1 MPTIAWTLI
10 AIVVIVALWAIMTY
24 NRFITLRNRSDE
36 AWSDVEVQMKRRYNL
51 IPNLVETV
59 KAYAKHE
66 ASTFEKVTAARN
78 SAMKATTLEE
88 HAKSE
93 NMLSQTLK
101 SLFAVSEA
109 YPDLKANQ
117 NFLQLQDELRDA
129 EDKIQAS
136 WRFYNS
142 NVRDYNTK
150 LQHFPPNLIG
160 NLFRF
165 QEKEFFELTEAEAA
179 VVKEVPKVKFS

>member
-1 MPTIAWTLI
+1 MSTPLLI
-10 AIVVIVALWAIMTY
+10 LVLVLVLVLIWAIFAY
-24 NRFITLRNRSDE
+24 NRFVTLRNRAQES
-36 AWSDVEVQMKRRYNL
+36 WSDVEVQMKRRYNL

-78 SAMKATTLEE
+78 AAMGATTLAE

-101 SLFAVSEA
+101 SLFAVSES

-136 WRFYNS
+136 WRFYNA
-142 NVRDYNTK
+142 NVREYNTK
-150 LQHFPPNLIG
+150 LQHFPPNIIG

-165 QEKEFFELTEAEAA
+165 QEKEFFELTETEAS
-179 VVKEVPKVKFS
+179 VVREVPKVKF

>member
-1 MPTIAWTLI
+1 MSTPLVALVIILAL
-10 AIVVIVALWAIMTY
+10 VVLWAIWAY
-24 NRFITLRNRSDE
+24 NRFVTLRNRADE

-51 IPNLVETV
+51 IPNLIETV

-66 ASTFEKVTAARN
+66 ASTLEKVTAARTA
-78 SAMKATTLEE
+78 AMGATTLPE
-88 HAKSE
+88 HAKAE

-101 SLFAVSEA
+101 SLFAVSES

-129 EDKIQAS
+129 EDKIMAS

-142 NVRDYNTK
+142 NVREYNTK
-150 LQHFPPNLIG
+150 LQHFPPNVIG
-160 NLFRF
+160 NLFHF
-165 QEKEFFELTEAEAA
+165 QEKEFFELTEAESA
-179 VVKEVPKVKFS
+179 VVREVPKVTF

>member
-1 MPTIAWTLI
+1 MSLP
-10 AIVVIVALWAIMTY
+10 IVVIVIAALVVLWAIVAY
-24 NRFITLRNRSDE
+24 NRFITLRTHAEE

-59 KAYAKHE
+59 RAYAKHE
-66 ASTFEKVTAARN
+66 AGTLEKVTAARTV
-78 SAMKATTLEE
+78 AMGATSLAE
-88 HAKSE
+88 HAEAE
-93 NMLSQTLK
+93 NMLSSTLK

-117 NFLQLQDELRDA
+117 NFLQLQDELTDA

-150 LQHFPPNLIG
+150 LQHFPANVIG
-160 NLFRF
+160 GMFRF
-165 QEKEFFELTEAEAA
+165 QMKEFFELTELEAGA
-179 VVKEVPKVKFS
+179 VHEAPKVTF

>member
-1 MPTIAWTLI
+1 MSTLAWVLI
-10 AIVVIVALWAIMTY
+10 AIVVVVVLWAILTY
-24 NRFITLRNRSDE
+24 NRFITLRNRAVE

-51 IPNLVETV
+51 IPNLIETV

-66 ASTFEKVTAARN
+66 ASTFEKVTAARTT
-78 SAMKATTLEE
+78 AMGATTLAE

-129 EDKIQAS
+129 EDKIMAS

-150 LQHFPPNLIG
+150 LQHFPPNVIG

-179 VVKEVPKVKFS
+179 VVREAPKVKF

>member
-1 MPTIAWTLI
+1 MSTLAWVLI
-10 AIVVIVALWAIMTY
+10 TAVVLVLVWAVATY
-24 NRFITLRNRSDE
+24 NKFVTLRNRSAE

-78 SAMKATTLEE
+78 AAMGATSLAD
-88 HAKSE
+88 HAKAE

-109 YPDLKANQ
+109 YPDLRANQ

-150 LQHFPPNLIG
+150 LQHFPPNIIG
-160 NLFRF
+160 NMFRF
-165 QEKEFFELTEAEAA
+165 HEKEFFELTEAEAA
-179 VVKEVPKVKFS
+179 TVREVPKVKFS

>member
-1 MPTIAWTLI
+1 MTLPI
-10 AIVVIVALWAIMTY
+10 AILIVAALIVLWAIVAY
-24 NRFITLRNRSDE
+24 NRFITLRTRSEE

-51 IPNLVETV
+51 IPNIVETV

-66 ASTFEKVTAARN
+66 AGTLEKVTAARTA
-78 SAMKATTLEE
+78 AMGATTLAE
-88 HAKSE
+88 HAQAE
-93 NMLSQTLK
+93 NMLSSTLK

-117 NFLQLQDELRDA
+117 NFLQLQDELTDA

-150 LQHFPPNLIG
+150 LQHFPANIIG
-160 NLFRF
+160 NIFRF
-165 QEKEFFELTEAEAA
+165 QVKEFFELTETEAA
-179 VVKEVPKVKFS
+179 TVREVPKVKF

>member
-1 MPTIAWTLI
+1 MPTIAWAFIVII
-10 AIVVIVALWAIMTY
+10 AVIILWAIMTY
-24 NRFITLRNRSDE
+24 NRFVTLRNRSEE

-66 ASTFEKVTAARN
+66 SSTFEKVTAARN
-78 SAMKATTLEE
+78 AAMGAKTLAD

-142 NVRDYNTK
+142 NVREYNTK

-165 QEKEFFELTEAEAA
+165 ATKEFFELTEGEAA
-179 VVKEVPKVKFS
+179 TVREVPKVKF